1 MGRQALRLSPMTAVA
16 SLPAGRPARVGRSSN
31 PGLWYVAPSLFLL
44 ILIGV
49 LPFLWSVY
57 LSVLNL
63 SGSNRAGEFVGLANY
78 WRMLSDARLGYALGR
93 TFLIMAVALPIQLVL
108 GMLLALHFQS
118 DRPLK
123 KILVSLLV
131 LPAVISPM
139 VAGSMWRLMLDNQF
153 GPVNQI
159 ISMFSDTP
167 IVLLWTVRGYLPFW
181 SIIIAEV
188 WQWTPFMFIILMAA
202 IANVD
207 RDLMQ
212 AAALDGAR
220 RRQIFW
226 HVVLPAIRPVL
237 IIALLIRAL
246 DLFRI
251 FDAVWQLTRGGPG
264 TRTETIS
271 VFMYINGFQGFET
284 SYVAALVV
292 VLAIVLSLAV
302 MLTLRRVGLN

>member
-1 MGRQALRLSPMTAVA
+1 MTAAADPTGGRLSG
-16 SLPAGRPARVGRSSN
+16 AGRAISPGIWYTAPAV
-31 PGLWYVAPSLFLL
+31 FLL
-44 ILIGV
+44 VLVGL
-49 LPFLWSVY
+49 LPFLWSVWT
-57 LSVLNL
+57 SFLNL
-63 SGSNRAGEFVGLANY
+63 SGSNRTGDFAGFANY
-78 WRMLSDARLGYALGR
+78 ARLFSDPRLGLALGR

-108 GMLLALHFQS
+108 GLLLALHFQAE
-118 DRPLK
+118 RPFK
-123 KILVSLLV
+123 KLFVMLLV

-139 VAGSMWRLMLDNQF
+139 VAGSMWRLMFDNKF

-159 ISMFSDTP
+159 VSFFTEKP
-167 IVLLWTVRGYLPFW
+167 VVLLWTIKGNLPFW

-202 IANVD
+202 ISNVD
-207 RDLMQ
+207 RDQTQ

-220 RRQIFW
+220 SPQVFR

-237 IIALLIRAL
+237 MIALLIRGL

-271 VFMYINGFQGFET
+271 VFMYIQGFQGFET
-284 SYVAALVV
+284 SYVAAMVV
-292 VLAIVLSLAV
+292 VLALVLSTLV
-302 MLTLRRVGLN
+302 MVALRRVGIDR

>member
-1 MGRQALRLSPMTAVA
+1 MTAA
-16 SLPAGRPARVGRSSN
+16 AALPSGRPSGAGRIFGSGA
-31 PGLWYVAPSLFLL
+31 LYVAPSIFLL
-44 ILIGV
+44 VLIGV

-57 LSVLNL
+57 VSLLNI
-63 SGSNRAGEFVGLANY
+63 SGFNRVGSFAGLDNY
-78 WRMLSDARLGYALGR
+78 VRMFSDARLGYALGR
-93 TFLIMAVALPIQLVL
+93 TFLIMAVALPIQLAL

-118 DRPLK
+118 ERPLK
-123 KILVSLLV
+123 KVFVSLLV

-139 VAGSMWRLMLDNQF
+139 DAGSMWRLMLDQQF

-159 ISMFSDTP
+159 ITFLTFSERP
-167 IVLLWTVRGYLPFW
+167 VVLLWTVRGTLPFW

-220 RRQIFW
+220 RRQVFW
-226 HVVLPAIRPVL
+226 HVILPAIRPVL
-237 IIALLIRAL
+237 IIAVLIRAL

-264 TRTETIS
+264 TRTETLS
-271 VFMYINGFQGFET
+271 TFMYVQGFQGFET

-292 VLAIVLSLAV
+292 VLAVVLSLTV
-302 MLTLRRVGLN
+302 MLALRRVGFDR

>member
-1 MGRQALRLSPMTAVA
+1 MTAA
-16 SLPAGRPARVGRSSN
+16 AALSSGRPSGAGRIFGSGA
-31 PGLWYVAPSLFLL
+31 WYVAPSIFLL
-44 ILIGV
+44 VLIGV

-57 LSVLNL
+57 VSLLNI
-63 SGSNRAGEFVGLANY
+63 SGFNRVGAFVGLDNY
-78 WRMLSDARLGYALGR
+78 VRMFSDARLGYALGR
-93 TFLIMAVALPIQLVL
+93 TFLIMAVALPIQLAL

-118 DRPLK
+118 ERPLK
-123 KILVSLLV
+123 KVFVSLLV

-139 VAGSMWRLMLDNQF
+139 VAGSMWRLMLDQQF

-159 ISMFSDTP
+159 ITFLTFSERP
-167 IVLLWTVRGYLPFW
+167 VVLLWTVRGTLPFW

-220 RRQIFW
+220 RRQVFW
-226 HVVLPAIRPVL
+226 HVILPAIRPVL
-237 IIALLIRAL
+237 IIAVLIRAL

-264 TRTETIS
+264 TRTETLS
-271 VFMYINGFQGFET
+271 TFMYVQGFQGFET

-292 VLAIVLSLAV
+292 VLAVVLSLTV
-302 MLTLRRVGLN
+302 MLALRRVGFDR